1 MEQTDKKKK
10 KRKILFIGLG
20 TITTGVLGFFG
31 WQWWKDHKANKQ
43 QSQAAS
49 NSGAGINNSGSA
61 YSSANNG
68 GGTYP
73 PAQDTSSYRSSYRA
87 PSSGG
92 SGFPLR
98 KGSRG
103 AKVKALQE
111 VLISK
116 YGASV
121 LPRYG
126 ADGDFGNE
134 VAAALAKE
142 GLPSVIDESTYN
154 ALTGGNSN
162 NSGSD
167 GSGSSSVDA
176 KSIGDNLYNAIENS
190 DFNGAMAALKQM
202 NSVDDYKAVNA
213 QFETH
218 RFWFVRK
225 TIVTALLDTFTD
237 ESQKVKIRLELTRI
251 GLKYDGSKFSLSGI
265 PYKLITRRDTVV
277 TDKNGNGTP
286 AAAKVL
292 LGYPIG
298 IRDSWVY
305 FFPFNADILLRVSK
319 QDVIIS
325 RN

>member
-10 KRKILFIGLG
+10 KKRILLIGLG

-31 WQWWKDHKANKQ
+31 WQWWKDRKANKQ
-43 QSQAAS
+43 QSQQGNAS
-49 NSGAGINNSGSA
+49 TPGANTPAS
-61 YSSANNG
+61 NG
-68 GGTYP
+68 GGSYSP
-73 PAQDTSSYRSSYRA
+73 PQDTSSYRSSYRA

-92 SGFPLR
+92 SSDFPLK

-103 AKVKALQE
+103 TKVKALQE
-111 VLISK
+111 ALISK
-116 YGASV
+116 YGASI

-134 VAAALAKE
+134 VATALAKE
-142 GLPSVIDESTYN
+142 GLPSQIDESTFN
-154 ALTGGNSN
+154 ALTGGSN
-162 NSGSD
+162 GNSGNNGG
-167 GSGSSSVDA
+167 GSNTNSSVDA
-176 KSIGDNLYNAIENS
+176 KSISDNLYNAIENS
-190 DFNGAMAALKQM
+190 DFNGALAALKQM
-202 NSVDDYKAVNA
+202 HSVDDYKAVNT

-237 ESQKVKIRLELTRI
+237 ESQKVKLRLELTRI

-265 PYKLITRRDTVV
+265 PYKLITRRDTLV
-277 TDKNGNGTP
+277 TDKNGNATP
-286 AAAKVL
+286 AAANLL

-305 FFPFNADILLRVSK
+305 FFPFNADILLRVRK
-319 QDVIIS
+319 QDVNIS